1 MSDKE
6 DTSLVPRPSGELV
19 RIPPRASAIIDDM
32 VNDATDIIRT
42 RDADR
47 RGKTGSRLDIKLNS
61 KQHELIIVIVWF
73 SVEAGVR
80 KFGDVAQVVLRE
92 VGGAAR
98 PYLKMWYNG
107 VRYYPGMESIAQ
119 EMDNDETIDAWLA
132 QSPVP
137 PPSPAQDPVDK
148 VGFDP
153 EIRRLGR
160 QLADFYLEADAR
172 KFDSF
177 AQRVLDNLGKT
188 AHPYLKM
195 WYNVLRNYPGMESI
209 AQEMDNDET
218 IDAWLA
224 QSPAPPVLT
233 NQNTVAFSSE
243 PADKGDAG

>member
-6 DTSLVPRPSGELV
+6 ETSLFPRPSGELA
-19 RIPPRASAIIDDM
+19 RTPSGASAIIDGM
-32 VNDATDIIRT
+32 VNDATEIIRA
-42 RDADR
+42 RDADQQE
-47 RGKTGSRLDIKLNS
+47 KTGSKLS
-61 KQHELIIVIVWF
+61 TEAKYKLIEIILVIVWF

-92 VGGAAR
+92 SGEAAR
-98 PYLKMWYNG
+98 PYLKMGYN
-107 VRYYPGMESIAQ
+107 VLRNYPGMESIAQ
-119 EMDNDETIDAWLA
+119 EMDNNETIDAWLA
-132 QSPVP
+132 QSPAP
-137 PPSPAQDPVDK
+137 PPSPDQDSVDK

-160 QLADFYLEADAR
+160 QLADFYLEAGAR

-209 AQEMDNDET
+209 AQEMDNDEI

-224 QSPAPPVLT
+224 QSPAPPIST
-233 NQNTVAFSSE
+233 DQNTVASSSE
-243 PADKGDAG
+243 PADKDDVG